1 MATAVADAAIV
12 DDPRPERSVEQR
24 LVDGL
29 LPEEM
34 DWEGIV
40 RAYPLTSVTLA
51 AVAGFFVGS
60 RRGRAIFTAVTE
72 SALDR
77 VTGMVHELV
86 DR

>member
-1 MATAVADAAIV
+1 MEDA
-12 DDPRPERSVEQR
+12 RPQRSVEQR

-34 DWEGIV
+34 DWEDVV
-40 RAYPLTSVTLA
+40 RTYPLTSVTLA
-51 AVAGFFVGS
+51 AVAGFLVGS
-60 RRGRAIFTAVTE
+60 QRGRAILTTVID

-77 VTGMVHELV
+77 VTGMVQELV

>member
-1 MATAVADAAIV
+1 ME
-12 DDPRPERSVEQR
+12 DPRPQRSVEQR

-34 DWEGIV
+34 DWEGVV
-40 RAYPLTSVTLA
+40 RTYPLTSVTLA
-51 AVAGFFVGS
+51 AVAGFLVGS
-60 RRGRAIFTAVTE
+60 RRGRAIITAVTE

-86 DR
+86 GR

>member
-1 MATAVADAAIV
+1 ME
-12 DDPRPERSVEQR
+12 DPRPQRSVEQR

-34 DWEGIV
+34 DWEGVV

-51 AVAGFFVGS
+51 ALAGFLVGS
-60 RRGRAIFTAVTE
+60 RRGRALLTSVTD

-77 VTGMVHELV
+77 VSGMVQELV